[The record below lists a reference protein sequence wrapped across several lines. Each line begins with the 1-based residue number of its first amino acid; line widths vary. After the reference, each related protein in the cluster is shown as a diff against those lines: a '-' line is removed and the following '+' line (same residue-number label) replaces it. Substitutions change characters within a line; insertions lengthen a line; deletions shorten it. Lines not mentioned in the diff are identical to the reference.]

1 MEIETK
7 EKKNKLFMYIFL
19 FFTLSVIGWIFEVL
33 NEIRKGHGFIN
44 RGVLQGPWLPIYG
57 SAGLII
63 YLLLKKYKEKP
74 HVVFS
79 LSFIIS
85 FAVEYLTSLYL
96 EITKGIIWWD
106 YSKKPLNLNG
116 RVCFLY
122 TLIFAIIATLVYYFI
137 IPKLIKL
144 FEKIP
149 YKVVSIICIILLVI
163 FLADNIYSTK
173 KPNIVRG
180 AKIVNKT

>member
-1 MEIETK
+1 MALFNIN
-7 EKKNKLFMYIFL
+7 KKFLKIPWSKRAFSYYI
-19 FFTLSVIGWIFEVL
+19 
-33 NEIRKGHGFIN
+33 
-44 RGVLQGPWLPIYG
+44 
-57 SAGLII
+57 
-63 YLLLKKYKEKP
+63 LLL
-74 HVVFS
+74 
-79 LSFIIS
+79 
-85 FAVEYLTSLYL
+85 
-96 EITKGIIWWD
+96 
-106 YSKKPLNLNG
+106 LNS
-116 RVCFLY
+116 FLY